1 MSDALRTPTGHAD
14 RADDADRAD
23 ESVDVLVVG
32 GGPSGL
38 AAAAQCAALGLGSVV
53 VLEREADAGGIP
65 RHSHHTGYGLRDL
78 HRVTTGPQYA
88 QSWVERAEAAGG
100 QIRTTTM
107 VTELDATGPRPRVH
121 VTSPE
126 GRTTIAAHAL
136 VLATGCRE
144 RPRSAR
150 LVPGD
155 RPAGVF
161 TTGSLQQWVYL
172 EGMTPGTRAVVV
184 GTEHVSYS
192 ALLTLQQHGCD
203 VVAMVTHYERPTTFG
218 AFRYGAEARWRV
230 PVLAQ
235 TRIERLNGRERVQSV
250 DVVHAPT
257 GRRRSIDCDTVV
269 FTGDWVADHELPWAA
284 GLAMDAA
291 STGPRVDAASR
302 TSAPGVFA
310 VGNLTH
316 PAETADVC
324 AVGGRHVADRVADWL
339 LDASWPASG
348 VEVTVAD
355 PLVWVTPSLITD
367 ATMPARGR
375 LVLRAEA
382 FRRAPWIQVTQADRV
397 LWRRPVPWLVP
408 TRPLYVPTPWL
419 SRVDHRPGAAPVWV
433 TVR

>member
-1 MSDALRTPTGHAD
+1 MTESVSAPAPASDD
-14 RADDADRAD
+14 AD

-53 VLEREADAGGIP
+53 VLERESDAGGVP
-65 RHSHHTGYGLRDL
+65 RHSHHSGYGLRDL
-78 HRVTTGPQYA
+78 RRITTGPQYA
-88 QSWVERAEAAGG
+88 RSWVDRAETVGAE
-100 QIRTTTM
+100 IRTSTM
-107 VTELDATGPRPRVH
+107 VTELDVSGLRPVVH
-121 VTSPE
+121 VTSPS
-126 GRTTIAAHAL
+126 GRSTIAAHAV

-150 LVPGD
+150 LIPGD

-172 EGMTPGTRAVVV
+172 EGLPPGTRTVVV

-192 ALLTLQQHGCD
+192 ALMTLQQHGCD
-203 VVAMVTHYERPTTFG
+203 VAAMVTHYERPTTFG
-218 AFRYGAEARWRV
+218 AFRYGADARWRV
-230 PVLAQ
+230 PVHTESRLE
-235 TRIERLNGRERVQSV
+235 RINGRTRVRSV
-250 DVVHAPT
+250 DVVHTPT

-269 FTGDWVADHELPWAA
+269 FTGDWVADHELPWSA
-284 GLAMDAA
+284 GLVMNTGT
-291 STGPRVDAASR
+291 TGPRVDSASR

-324 AVGGRHVADRVADWL
+324 AVAGRHVADSVAAWVRE
-339 LDASWPASG
+339 STWPATG
-348 VEVTVAD
+348 VEIAVAD

-367 ATMPARGR
+367 ATRPARGR
-375 LVLRAEA
+375 LVLRGEA
-382 FRRAPWIQVTQADRV
+382 FHRAPWVQVSQADAV

-419 SRVDHRPGAAPVWV
+419 PRVDHRPGAAPVWV